1 MTKKNLY
8 KDYIRYLLPT
18 IATMVLFSTYTMID
32 GIFIGRGVGLH
43 ALAAVNISMPFI
55 ASLFAIAM
63 LISIGSSNIITHY
76 LGLNNRKKADEFF
89 TLTISISFAI
99 SIIISLLAYLNVDI
113 LADLLGST
121 EDIKHL
127 VIDYLSIIILFSTF
141 FIMTYIFEIMVKADG
156 NPHLA
161 IIYMIISALTNI
173 VLDYVFIFVF
183 DYGVKGAAIATGI
196 AQTLPCIGYM
206 IHFNSSKSILNLK
219 KFNIKIKDLL
229 NILKFGVPT
238 ALTELS
244 TGFIIL
250 LFNNTLSDT
259 YGDSGIATFSVIA
272 YLLSLIVNTMLAI
285 NQSAQPLISYNN
297 ASGNKENVQKLKKYM
312 MSTIL
317 LMSILIFIFIQIFA
331 KNIFDVFISDYDEEF
346 INFSIR
352 ALRIFSFAFLI
363 IGYNTGIGG
372 YLTAIKVENSELI
385 ISLLRGYI
393 AIGLSIYIIPMI
405 FGRESIWYILIA
417 SEFITLIF
425 SLILFNKKKGLKA

>member
-244 TGFIIL
+244 TGFIIH
-250 LFNNTLSDT
+250 
-259 YGDSGIATFSVIA
+259 Y
-272 YLLSLIVNTMLAI
+272 
-285 NQSAQPLISYNN
+285 
-297 ASGNKENVQKLKKYM
+297 
-312 MSTIL
+312 
-317 LMSILIFIFIQIFA
+317 
-331 KNIFDVFISDYDEEF
+331 
-346 INFSIR
+346 
-352 ALRIFSFAFLI
+352 
-363 IGYNTGIGG
+363 
-372 YLTAIKVENSELI
+372 
-385 ISLLRGYI
+385 
-393 AIGLSIYIIPMI
+393 
-405 FGRESIWYILIA
+405 
-417 SEFITLIF
+417 
-425 SLILFNKKKGLKA
+425 LILMVIVVLQHFQLSHTY